1 MRPLVRTPQPRLA
14 DLAFERIAGEIIAGR
29 LAPGE
34 TIRDSELADSMGV
47 SRMPV
52 REALQRLER
61 VAIIRNLSGAGLRID
76 HPESLVAC
84 LERLRD
90 AILADDA
97 DAAVAAGLGLPEPVG
112 DAVADAQSAAAEARR
127 A

>member
-1 MRPLVRTPQPRLA
+1 VADAIPPWQNLECHAPTRPHPTTPSRRSRVRA
-14 DLAFERIAGEIIAGR
+14 DRRGDPFLDVIA
-29 LAPGE
+29 
-34 TIRDSELADSMGV
+34 RDTD
-47 SRMPV
+47 
-52 REALQRLER
+52 